1 MRAMRLA
8 ALFCLLG
15 SLAVAAEPGLTD
27 FQGRPLDAPGESD
40 RAATAV
46 FFVMSD
52 CPISNVFAPEINR
65 ICDDYEGRDVQCYL
79 AYVDPELTAEQIGE
93 HRTDYGHRRPVI
105 HDRDQELVRRAGATI
120 TPEVAVFDR
129 SGEIA
134 YRGRINNFYAKLGVP
149 RRKATVHDLRDA
161 LDAVIA
167 GRPVE
172 TARTEAV
179 GCYIPDLSAYK
190 DSQ

>member
-1 MRAMRLA
+1 METMRLA
-8 ALFCLLG
+8 ALFLLG
-15 SLAVAAEPGLTD
+15 TLALAAEPGLRD
-27 FQGRPLDAPGESD
+27 FQGRPLAAPGEGEA
-40 RAATAV
+40 AATAI

-65 ICDDYEGRDVQCYL
+65 ICDEYEGRGVRCYL
-79 AYVDPELTAEQIGE
+79 AYVDPELTPAQIDA
-93 HRTDYGHRRPVI
+93 HRKDYGHRRPSI
-105 HDRDQELVRRAGATI
+105 HDRDQKLVERAGATI

-129 SGEIA
+129 AGEVA
-134 YRGRINNFYAKLGVP
+134 YLGRINNFYAKLGVP

-172 TARTEAV
+172 TARTQAV
-179 GCYIPDLSAYK
+179 GCYIPDLSVYK